1 MQKIV
6 SKITRTSVIISSVI
20 ILSSF
25 TIFKYVFDKN
35 DVIFELLFGSLNQN
49 HYSPLKIDDS
59 FSEKVFEL
67 YVKRLDYNKKFLLQ
81 EDFDDLAKSRR
92 DIYDQLLNQRH
103 DFYTKSINI
112 YSTRLKEKENWCK
125 ELLAKPFDYTL
136 NEETTYSKTQADL
149 KNEWRKMIKYQV
161 LLRLDDMLERQEK
174 AIEKKDT
181 AYKVKTFDTL
191 EVEAR
196 RKTLKANEDW
206 FKRLNKIPARERF
219 SNFANAITGAYDPHT
234 EYFAPKEKK
243 KFDQIMSE
251 GTEEK

>member
-92 DIYDQLLNQRH
+92 DIDDQLLNQRH

-136 NEETTYSKTQADL
+136 NEEYETDYEKTTYSKTQADL

-161 LLRLDDMLERQEK
+161 L
-174 AIEKKDT
+174 
-181 AYKVKTFDTL
+181 
-191 EVEAR
+191 
-196 RKTLKANEDW
+196 
-206 FKRLNKIPARERF
+206 
-219 SNFANAITGAYDPHT
+219 
-234 EYFAPKEKK
+234 
-243 KFDQIMSE
+243 
-251 GTEEK
+251 

>member
-6 SKITRTSVIISSVI
+6 SKITRTSVIIFSVI

-35 DVIFELLFGSLNQN
+35 DVIFELLFGSLNQD

-92 DIYDQLLNQRH
+92 DIDDQLLNQRH
-103 DFYTKSINI
+103 DFYTKSIKIDSN
-112 YSTRLKEKENWCK
+112 RLKEKENWCK

-136 NEETTYSKTQADL
+136 NEEYETDYEKTTYSKTQADL
-149 KNEWRKMIKYQV
+149 K
-161 LLRLDDMLERQEK
+161 
-174 AIEKKDT
+174 
-181 AYKVKTFDTL
+181 
-191 EVEAR
+191 
-196 RKTLKANEDW
+196 
-206 FKRLNKIPARERF
+206 
-219 SNFANAITGAYDPHT
+219 
-234 EYFAPKEKK
+234 
-243 KFDQIMSE
+243 
-251 GTEEK
+251 